1 MWSFVTP
8 LEPKFWKFVCIEP
21 LNHNKEKQ
29 WLDPCL
35 RMIEHWVYVGLKTSW
50 GERGY
55 LIKLRKVTSS
65 WKWWLKKKKKNIES
79 HLTHNW
85 KSKKVLQKKRNE
97 YKWCQNKRITKSK
110 EWRKWKRMNSLCNED
125 TQVYALLS
133 LRLFESKE
141 KKWFLV
147 A

>member
-1 MWSFVTP
+1 MDVFDVVNMIKAMFLIEYNYFSQINLHCESVILCYPPWAKILKICLF
-8 LEPKFWKFVCIEP
+8 EP

-85 KSKKVLQKKRNE
+85 KSKKN
-97 YKWCQNKRITKSK
+97 
-110 EWRKWKRMNSLCNED
+110 KWKEI
-125 TQVYALLS
+125 V
-133 LRLFESKE
+133 SKQ
-141 KKWFLV
+141 KNHQK
-147 A
+147 